1 MEQVDDQLVQSAA
14 NEIAEYSPIEAGLAE
29 LRKKY
34 GNIVVDVS
42 TPKALDEARRVRA
55 EIRDPRY
62 KTEAIRKALKAPA
75 LAHAKLID
83 TEAARITAELLK
95 IETPWDEAIKAEET
109 RREAEKVERERLER
123 QRITAIHARIAE
135 ITGFALLGIECRTA
149 ERVQGLIDKVNA
161 ISLEGFEEFEDE
173 AKAAHG
179 NTLARLE
186 QIHAAKFAEEAER
199 SRVKAEQA
207 AERDRLE
214 AQRREQEA
222 AAAAEAQ
229 RLEAQRQ
236 AQEAAAAT
244 ERERLAQ
251 QARLQEQAALE
262 AQQRRDEQAAAD
274 KIRRD
279 ADTADIAERREAF
292 AREQAAARELLDAQ
306 ARDLAAQQEALEAAN
321 PVSPAAQALNEQQG
335 GERFAEHHPTV
346 AAMKSA
352 LTEFDEQVAEPT
364 PYQRSMADVQA
375 AVHDAAEKAKAGNTI
390 PADVTDADL
399 IWLTSRF
406 VASEYGVTQEQ
417 AITRLSAVVWTV

>member
-1 MEQVDDQLVQSAA
+1 MIESIIEASA
-14 NEIAEYSPIEAGLAE
+14 EIAEYSQTEAALSE
-29 LRKKY
+29 LRQRMANVRYDLTTTK
-34 GNIVVDVS
+34 GMAAA
-42 TPKALDEARRVRA
+42 KADRA
-55 EIRDPRY
+55 EVRTLR
-62 KTEAIRKALKAPA
+62 TTLEATRKEIKAPA
-75 LAHAKLID
+75 LAHCNRIDDEAK
-83 TEAARITAELLK
+83 RITAELLK
-95 IETPWDEAIKAEET
+95 LEKPIDEQIKAREAAM
-109 RREAEKVERERLER
+109 EAEKAERERAER
-123 QRITAIHARIAE
+123 QRITAIHTRISE
-135 ITGFALLGIECRTA
+135 ITAFSILAVECRTA

-161 ISLEGFEEFEDE
+161 IVLENFEEFEDE
-173 AKAAHG
+173 AKAAHE
-179 NTLARLE
+179 NTLTRLE

-279 ADTADIAERREAF
+279 ADTADLAERREAF